1 MKLNPQYL
9 PKADVVF
16 TVMFLDKA
24 LCEKT
29 LQIILGE
36 KIELV
41 DAIAEAKND
50 LHKAALNAIYF
61 DIKTKTVD
69 GRIVTLD
76 LQRKYIKDRVRKRT
90 VYYACR
96 EISAQEVKHGK
107 YENLKN
113 VVVTFLLTEA
123 SLKTTKDNRKILLQ
137 DSATGDVYTDML
149 TIHEV
154 SIQHINSSHSDELQ
168 TLKAFFAVD
177 NQTDFDDFIQKYGN
191 TPYGRLLL
199 DAYNDAT
206 RNSTLLDNLSE
217 EEKYMIRLTDEER
230 LEERAEGR
238 AEGREEGKKT
248 KAIEIAANLLSMD
261 MPLFAVA
268 QATGLSEK
276 ELEQLRNV

>member
-1 MKLNPQYL
+1 M
-9 PKADVVF
+9 
-16 TVMFLDKA
+16 
-24 LCEKT
+24 
-29 LQIILGE
+29 
-36 KIELV
+36 V

>member
-1 MKLNPQYL
+1 ML
-9 PKADVVF
+9 F
-16 TVMFLDKA
+16 
-24 LCEKT
+24 
-29 LQIILGE
+29 
-36 KIELV
+36 
-41 DAIAEAKND
+41 
-50 LHKAALNAIYF
+50 
-61 DIKTKTVD
+61 
-69 GRIVTLD
+69 R
-76 LQRKYIKDRVRKRT
+76 
-90 VYYACR
+90 
-96 EISAQEVKHGK
+96 S
-107 YENLKN
+107 
-113 VVVTFLLTEA
+113 
-123 SLKTTKDNRKILLQ
+123 
-137 DSATGDVYTDML
+137 VYTDML